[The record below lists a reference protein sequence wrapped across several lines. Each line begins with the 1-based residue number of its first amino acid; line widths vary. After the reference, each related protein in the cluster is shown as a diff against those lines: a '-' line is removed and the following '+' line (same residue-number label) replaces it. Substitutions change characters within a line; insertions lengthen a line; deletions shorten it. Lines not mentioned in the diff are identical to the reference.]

1 MRFTIESAPKNG
13 NVIILEDDVSG
24 TYDVAR
30 WSPEAGEWIG
40 EKGEPSKITPSH
52 WYPLPG
58 DNSLHQGLD
67 DVSSSPHSGPPAPRT
82 RHHSFSTPLSL
93 RRAEPQ
99 GPTVSEVIA
108 AVEAQTAKRT
118 RHARQGLASSSIG
131 AVLLG
136 AALIGIYFRAD
147 VSAYVARYAG
157 QQDFSSL
164 STFAGQVITQAMH
177 RPSQHSRQTD
187 LSVLQLRAEP
197 DQANAE
203 TAMQDTAQVKQAVQ
217 APVRDW
223 RPSLQEKPRADVL
236 ANELVEAKR
245 TIDASDQQL
254 RAGAAR
260 SASSLEQER
269 AKTTALAQEH
279 DRAEALAR
287 ELATARR
294 DLERQAALLRKV
306 EDEAMQF
313 KQGAESTIAQLRQ
326 FLQQEHDRAE
336 ALARDLVSAQRPP
349 DERVALGPEA
359 NSQAAETTQA
369 ADATATE
376 QPTTEAQGNPEA
388 TRLIARAYA
397 LLGQGNIGAARI
409 VLERA
414 AEKGSAQASFML
426 AETYDPTILPVW
438 GTYGTRGEATKAREF
453 YAKAHAGGIQQAKD
467 RVDALRQ

>member
-1 MRFTIESAPKNG
+1 
-13 NVIILEDDVSG
+13 
-24 TYDVAR
+24 
-30 WSPEAGEWIG
+30 
-40 EKGEPSKITPSH
+40 
-52 WYPLPG
+52 
-58 DNSLHQGLD
+58 
-67 DVSSSPHSGPPAPRT
+67 
-82 RHHSFSTPLSL
+82 
-93 RRAEPQ
+93 
-99 GPTVSEVIA
+99 
-108 AVEAQTAKRT
+108 
-118 RHARQGLASSSIG
+118 
-131 AVLLG
+131 
-136 AALIGIYFRAD
+136 
-147 VSAYVARYAG
+147 
-157 QQDFSSL
+157 
-164 STFAGQVITQAMH
+164 
-177 RPSQHSRQTD
+177 
-187 LSVLQLRAEP
+187 
-197 DQANAE
+197 
-203 TAMQDTAQVKQAVQ
+203 
-217 APVRDW
+217 
-223 RPSLQEKPRADVL
+223 
-236 ANELVEAKR
+236 
-245 TIDASDQQL
+245 L

-294 DLERQAALLRKV
+294 DLERQAALLRKA

-336 ALARDLVSAQRPP
+336 ALALDLVSAQRPP

-359 NSQAAETTQA
+359 NSQAAEATQA